1 MQTDGRND
9 AVYRIAG
16 QNYEKL
22 LSFCEALNDEG
33 YWEEPSS
40 CLKRTIIEML
50 DLYVQSVLVHFAVYC
65 NRLNE
70 TEQRFILN
78 LTENTM
84 ISWNMDTEVPDSVI
98 SGAKRVSTSPPI
110 LLQLCGLRDKEKS
123 TKISGQFFDAFINII
138 LSLSHLNHGLR
149 YRDMMAKGFLEVYFD
164 KVQYFLDE
172 AQRLMINKDYLDKK
186 TGNDRIEDVYGFNL
200 TVKKSDD
207 GDDGFE
213 WEDTEVNFNLLNIT
227 GDKFENKISN
237 LADARQNASHSAKNE
252 DENEV
257 VADTAVEVMEASQV
271 REVVADTGEEI
282 METAETKEVA
292 GTAEAAEEVLQQSVV
307 LEKQSV
313 SEEHEVSLQ
322 PEVYEEQSV
331 SEEHEVPQQLGE
343 AEEAKKPEE
352 PEKPEEGEIAGE
364 TEIHEG
370 KAEEL
375 KEDIKAKE
383 DLILKEELTSAPT
396 DVPTDIETLKK
407 QQKENFLNHKLQEE
421 QIKAIQEEIKA
432 IKEKKSLQK
441 IEGFLQE
448 LNQMVGLSQVKEEV
462 KSLINLIRMR
472 KLRISYEMPNMDM
485 SYHMV
490 FTGNPGTG
498 KTTVARLIAK
508 IYKEL
513 GVVSKGTLVETDR
526 AGLVAGYVGQTALK
540 VTEVVN
546 KAIGGILFID
556 EAYSLTN
563 SSVPNDFGTEAI
575 DTLVKLMEDNRND
588 LVVIVAGYKKEMK
601 EFLSSN
607 TGLISRFNKFIEF
620 PDYSLDELTDILKVM
635 AEKSGV
641 EIEEDA
647 VKLLRESLDDFSDE
661 QLRVFGNAR
670 GIRNTFE
677 KIIQSQADR
686 VMATENPTKEDL
698 GLILEEDVKKVL
710 KS

>member
-22 LSFCEALNDEG
+22 LRFCEALDDEG

-40 CLKRTIIEML
+40 CLKQTIIEML
-50 DLYVQSVLVHFAVYC
+50 DLYVQSVLVHFSVFC

-70 TEQRFILN
+70 AEQRFILN

-84 ISWNMDTEVPDSVI
+84 VSWNPDEEVPDSVI
-98 SGAKRVSTSPPI
+98 SGAKRVVTSPPI
-110 LLQLCGLRDKEKS
+110 LLQLCGLRDKEKY
-123 TKISGQFFDAFINII
+123 TKISGQFFDAFVNII
-138 LSLSHLNHGLR
+138 LCLSHINHGLR
-149 YRDMMAKGFLEVYFD
+149 YRDAKAKEFLEEYFERI
-164 KVQYFLDE
+164 QYFLDE
-172 AQRLMINKDYLDKK
+172 AQRLMIHRDYLNKK
-186 TGNDRIEDVYGFNL
+186 TDNDMIEDEFSFNIMA
-200 TVKKSDD
+200 KRSED
-207 GDDGFE
+207 GVEILSGAVVLVPEKNNSAFPEQGLEGAGDVFIEPDIMENNLREEEDEGFE
-213 WEDTEVNFNLLNIT
+213 WEEVDFSLTEEVL
-227 GDKFENKISN
+227 
-237 LADARQNASHSAKNE
+237 
-252 DENEV
+252 DEEV
-257 VADTAVEVMEASQV
+257 LTEEVPA
-271 REVVADTGEEI
+271 
-282 METAETKEVA
+282 KEVL
-292 GTAEAAEEVLQQSVV
+292 AEEVP
-307 LEKQSV
+307 
-313 SEEHEVSLQ
+313 EEESPADVSL
-322 PEVYEEQSV
+322 PDEMAAVE
-331 SEEHEVPQQLGE
+331 EVPKQT
-343 AEEAKKPEE
+343 EEKESTD
-352 PEKPEEGEIAGE
+352 I
-364 TEIHEG
+364 
-370 KAEEL
+370 EL
-375 KEDIKAKE
+375 KD
-383 DLILKEELTSAPT
+383 DLESKNDLTLKEESISCP
-396 DVPTDIETLKK
+396 VDIEDLKK
-407 QQKENFLNHKLQEE
+407 QQKENFLNHRLQEE
-421 QIKAIQEEIKA
+421 QIKEIQKEIKA
-432 IKEKKSLQK
+432 IKEKKSRERV
-441 IEGFLQE
+441 EGFLQE
-448 LNQMVGLSQVKEEV
+448 LNKMVGLIQVKEEV

-472 KLRISYEMPNMDM
+472 KLRISYEMPNMEM

-601 EFLSSN
+601 EFLSAN

-620 PDYSLDELTDILKVM
+620 PDYSLDELIDILKVM
-635 AEKSGV
+635 AKNSGV
-641 EIEEDA
+641 EFEEGAVDA
-647 VKLLRESLDDFSDE
+647 LRENLNEFTDE
-661 QLRVFGNAR
+661 QLRLFGNAR

-677 KIIQSQADR
+677 KIIQNQANR
-686 VMATENPTKEDL
+686 IMALENPSKEDL
-698 GLILEEDVKKVL
+698 CLILEEDVKKVL

>member
-22 LSFCEALNDEG
+22 LRFCGALDEEG

-40 CLKRTIIEML
+40 CLKQTIIEML
-50 DLYVQSVLVHFAVYC
+50 DLYVQSVLVHFAVFC
-65 NRLNE
+65 NRLNGA
-70 TEQRFILN
+70 EQRFILN

-84 ISWNMDTEVPDSVI
+84 VSWNPDEEVPDSVI
-98 SGAKRVSTSPPI
+98 SGAKRVVTSPPI
-110 LLQLCGLRDKEKS
+110 LLQLCGLRDKEKY
-123 TKISGQFFDAFINII
+123 TEISGQFFDAFVNII
-138 LSLSHLNHGLR
+138 LCLSHINHGLR
-149 YRDMMAKGFLEVYFD
+149 YRDVRAKEFLEEYFERI
-164 KVQYFLDE
+164 QYFLDE
-172 AQRLMINKDYLDKK
+172 AQRIMINRDY
-186 TGNDRIEDVYGFNL
+186 II
-200 TVKKSDD
+200 KKSDNDTIEDEFSFNITSKKSKD
-207 GDDGFE
+207 GVEILSGALVVLPEENGGAFSEQGLEGMEDLHEEEDEGFE
-213 WEDTEVNFNLLNIT
+213 WEDVDFSLSGEAVKEESLT
-227 GDKFENKISN
+227 GEAQTKEAFSQEKTTD
-237 LADARQNASHSAKNE
+237 LYMP
-252 DENEV
+252 DEM
-257 VADTAVEVMEASQV
+257 AAVE
-271 REVVADTGEEI
+271 
-282 METAETKEVA
+282 
-292 GTAEAAEEVLQQSVV
+292 
-307 LEKQSV
+307 
-313 SEEHEVSLQ
+313 
-322 PEVYEEQSV
+322 
-331 SEEHEVPQQLGE
+331 EVPE
-343 AEEAKKPEE
+343 
-352 PEKPEEGEIAGE
+352 
-364 TEIHEG
+364 
-370 KAEEL
+370 KAEE
-375 KEDIKAKE
+375 KEQTLEAPEKTEEKE
-383 DLILKEELTSAPT
+383 QVEEKEEENKKLKEEVKSNDDLKIKEESITCPM
-396 DVPTDIETLKK
+396 DIEDLKK
-407 QQKENFLNHKLQEE
+407 QQKENFLNHRLQKE
-421 QIKAIQEEIKA
+421 QIKEIQKEIKA
-432 IKEKKSLQK
+432 IKEKKSRERV
-441 IEGFLQE
+441 EGFLQE
-448 LNQMVGLSQVKEEV
+448 LNRMVGLVQVKEEV

-472 KLRISYEMPNMDM
+472 KLRMSYEMPNMEM

-635 AEKSGV
+635 AKNSGV
-641 EIEEDA
+641 EFEEGA
-647 VKLLRESLDDFSDE
+647 VALLRENLNEFTDE
-661 QLRVFGNAR
+661 QLRLFGNAR

-677 KIIQSQADR
+677 KIIQNQANR
-686 VMATENPTKEDL
+686 IMALESPAREDL
-698 GLILEEDVKKVL
+698 CLILEEDVKKVL

>member
-9 AVYRIAG
+9 AVYHIAG

-40 CLKRTIIEML
+40 CLKQTIIEML

-70 TEQRFILN
+70 AEQRFILN
-78 LTENTM
+78 ITENTM
-84 ISWNMDTEVPDSVI
+84 ISWNYEAEVPEAVI
-98 SGAKRVSTSPPI
+98 SGAKRVCSSPPI

-123 TKISGQFFDAFINII
+123 TEISGQFFDAFVNII
-138 LSLSHLNHGLR
+138 LSLSHINHGLR
-149 YRDMMAKGFLEVYFD
+149 YKDVMAKEFLEEYFD

-172 AQRLMINKDYLDKK
+172 AQRLMINRDYLDKK
-186 TGNDRIEDVYGFNL
+186 TGNDKIEEVYSFNIMAA
-200 TVKKSDD
+200 KKS
-207 GDDGFE
+207 DDGFE
-213 WEDTEVNFNLLNIT
+213 WEDTEVNYTLI
-227 GDKFENKISN
+227 DI
-237 LADARQNASHSAKNE
+237 
-252 DENEV
+252 
-257 VADTAVEVMEASQV
+257 M
-271 REVVADTGEEI
+271 GEE
-282 METAETKEVA
+282 
-292 GTAEAAEEVLQQSVV
+292 GQ
-307 LEKQSV
+307 
-313 SEEHEVSLQ
+313 
-322 PEVYEEQSV
+322 
-331 SEEHEVPQQLGE
+331 
-343 AEEAKKPEE
+343 
-352 PEKPEEGEIAGE
+352 E
-364 TEIHEG
+364 TEEE

-375 KEDIKAKE
+375 PTEVSNSASLAVKIPPQPEYAETKSDESNE
-383 DLILKEELTSAPT
+383 DLKINKDLTLDEKAIPE
-396 DVPTDIETLKK
+396 PTDIEELKK

-421 QIKAIQEEIKA
+421 QIKAIQEEIRA
-432 IKEKKSLQK
+432 IKEKKSREK
-441 IEGFLQE
+441 VDGFLQE
-448 LNQMVGLSQVKEEV
+448 LNRMVGLGQVKEEV

-472 KLRISYEMPNMDM
+472 KLRITYAMPNMEM

-588 LVVIVAGYKKEMK
+588 LVVIVAGYSREMK
-601 EFLSSN
+601 EFLASN

-620 PDYSLDELTDILKVM
+620 PDYSLDELMDILKLM
-635 AEKSGV
+635 AENSGV
-641 EIEEDA
+641 EFEEGAIDA
-647 VKLLRESLDDFSDE
+647 LRESLNEFTE
-661 QLRVFGNAR
+661 EELRLFGNAR

-677 KIIQSQADR
+677 KIIRNQANR
-686 VMATENPTKEDL
+686 VMSLENPTKEDL
-698 GLILEEDVKKVL
+698 GLVLEEDVKKVL